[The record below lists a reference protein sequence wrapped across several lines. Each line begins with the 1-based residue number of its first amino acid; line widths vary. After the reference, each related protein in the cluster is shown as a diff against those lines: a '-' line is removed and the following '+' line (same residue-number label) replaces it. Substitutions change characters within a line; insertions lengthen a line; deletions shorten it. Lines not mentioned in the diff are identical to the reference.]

1 MAADPKKQA
10 QGADPKTQGLFDRT
24 VKQGMQAVTSP
35 QMSQRIAQDAQAR
48 GPAAAIAEAVVQALS
63 GVKRAAEQSGVPIG
77 PEIMQAAAVAIAQV
91 LIAMMVDTGMA
102 KDPDAL
108 LREVVTMLKG
118 ADQPPQAPAAQA
130 APPGMLNQ
138 PRAA

>member
-24 VKQGMQAVTSP
+24 VKQGLQAITSP
-35 QMSQRIAQDAQAR
+35 QMSQRVAQDAQAR
-48 GPAAAIAEAVVQALS
+48 GPGQAIAEAVTQALA

-77 PEIMQAAAVAIAQV
+77 PEIMQSAAVAIAQV
-91 LIAMMVDTGMA
+91 MIAMMVDSGMT

-108 LREVVTMLKG
+108 LREVVTILKG
-118 ADQPPQAPAAQA
+118 APQ
-130 APPGMLNQ
+130 
-138 PRAA
+138 